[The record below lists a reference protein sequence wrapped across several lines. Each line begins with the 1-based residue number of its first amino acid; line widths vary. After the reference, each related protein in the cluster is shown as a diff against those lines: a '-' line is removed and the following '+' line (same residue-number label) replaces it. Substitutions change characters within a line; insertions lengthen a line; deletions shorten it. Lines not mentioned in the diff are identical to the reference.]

1 MKQEG
6 EFVYL
11 FVNNL
16 FVLCSFVSIFWHL
29 TGDMFFSGSVIL
41 QHIGDL
47 QVNLLLANFAEEL
60 QS

>member
-16 FVLCSFVSIFWHL
+16 FVLCSFVSIFLAFDRRHV
-29 TGDMFFSGSVIL
+29 FSGSVIL

-47 QVNLLLANFAEEL
+47 QVNLLLANFAEDL